1 MGKWIM
7 LIASVGGMGLTM
19 LFAGRIGYWIEKKI
33 QARQLRRK
41 NEDKNNPQ

>member
-19 LFAGRIGYWIEKKI
+19 LFAGRVGYWIEKKI
-33 QARQLRRK
+33 QARQLRRR
-41 NEDKNNPQ
+41 NEGKDNS